1 MTSGA
6 TSADNH
12 AYNVALQ
19 AKLDLIQRQ
28 LELVTAK
35 LAKGKGR
42 GKKSQAVT
50 PTAEE
55 PPRPGLLNRL
65 RTSFSG
71 TNPTAGTSRDFGN
84 DGASETSSTMDDEP
98 PPAYSDVIG
107 PQRQARATKET
118 IYIKNV
124 QLLLNGVGLDQI
136 ETTETEGNYKY

>member
-1 MTSGA
+1 M
-6 TSADNH
+6 
-12 AYNVALQ
+12 
-19 AKLDLIQRQ
+19 IQRQ

-42 GKKSQAVT
+42 GKKSQPPT
-50 PTAEE
+50 PTTEE

-71 TNPTAGTSRDFGN
+71 TNPTASTSRDFGN
-84 DGASETSSTMDDEP
+84 DGASETSSTIDDEP
-98 PPAYSDVIG
+98 PPAYSDIIG
-107 PQRQARATKET
+107 PQRQPRGTKKET

-136 ETTETEGNYKY
+136 DATETEGNYNNYLACRDSNCRTLIP